1 MCAPRVLNREAYELA
16 YSIFYKKSRIYA
28 NNIKEETAVQYI
40 PTSTENRSNITI
52 VLIQDSSSN
61 IYSEVREII
70 NYATVEALTD
80 WKYYRDIVVIVP
92 ISFNAKVAAAVVSA
106 AAVAYLD
113 PSEAATETA
122 LGSPTYIKI
131 DSKFGSHVNNL
142 MGTMFYVC
150 QGSCLC
156 GTVNNRGKVIYCY
169 GDLVPRHGELFQEGS
184 DGSGT
189 ATSKDLLA
197 AQLGVWTFGLILL

>member
-1 MCAPRVLNREAYELA
+1 MDAPRVADREAYELP
-16 YSIFYKKSRIYA
+16 YSIFYIKSRIYA

-142 MGTMFYVC
+142 MHTMFYVC

-184 DGSGT
+184 NGSGT